1 MEDIIAAILEF
12 QYITI
17 IDMLDMGSIE
27 AGVDI
32 IVIVSISDLIAR
44 IATLTL
50 VFLLV
55 TSAWVSMI
63 DTIVVILW
71 IVI

>member
-1 MEDIIAAILEF
+1 
-12 QYITI
+12 
-17 IDMLDMGSIE
+17 MGSIE

-32 IVIVSISDLIAR
+32 IVIVSISELIAR